1 MCKKCGINNSNCGC
15 GFSSTYNTSSILFD
29 NQDFICPDNFTL
41 VLGES
46 LNEVINT
53 LAIGICTNAAL
64 LPNPGDQGPVGD
76 QGIQGIQGVPGNPN
90 GGFVFEYFNT
100 YPTSGIQSITVPIV
114 VSGSSHIAT
123 TDGLYQ
129 IHSIMYLLR
138 GLLSEVNLTLWI
150 NGVIVDAFTVDNLS
164 PNHEVINS
172 FIFNWQGNVLLGQV
186 IELKV
191 EVVSVRIIYY
201 GGSMLINRIVI

>member
-1 MCKKCGINNSNCGC
+1 M
-15 GFSSTYNTSSILFD
+15 
-29 NQDFICPDNFTL
+29 
-41 VLGES
+41 
-46 LNEVINT
+46 
-53 LAIGICTNAAL
+53 
-64 LPNPGDQGPVGD
+64 PNPGDQGPVGD

-129 IHSIMYLLR
+129 IHSIMYFLR
-138 GLLSEVNLTLWI
+138 EQLSEVNLTLWI
-150 NGVIVDAFTVDNLS
+150 NGVIVDSFVVDNLS

-172 FIFNWQGNVLLGQV
+172 FIFNWQGNVLSGQV